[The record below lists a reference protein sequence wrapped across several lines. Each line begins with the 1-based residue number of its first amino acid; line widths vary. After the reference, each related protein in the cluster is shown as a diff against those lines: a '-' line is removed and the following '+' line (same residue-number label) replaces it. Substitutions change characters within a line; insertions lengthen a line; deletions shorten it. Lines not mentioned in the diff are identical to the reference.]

1 MLIYSSAY
9 CTVVLI
15 FFFPLFVWY
24 VFSVSIHKMKHLCMY
39 ISLFFFLGE
48 GFLWVACS
56 PVRIASVDIGGRM
69 EYTYITSKDLPSEI
83 LQAPCMVCA
92 CILTLANLNS
102 VVYYLR
108 VKIL

>member
-1 MLIYSSAY
+1 MGSM
-9 CTVVLI
+9 
-15 FFFPLFVWY
+15 FPPYTLPSLW
-24 VFSVSIHKMKHLCMY
+24 
-39 ISLFFFLGE
+39 ISG
-48 GFLWVACS
+48 
-56 PVRIASVDIGGRM
+56 RGRM

>member
-1 MLIYSSAY
+1 
-9 CTVVLI
+9 
-15 FFFPLFVWY
+15 
-24 VFSVSIHKMKHLCMY
+24 
-39 ISLFFFLGE
+39 
-48 GFLWVACS
+48 
-56 PVRIASVDIGGRM
+56 M